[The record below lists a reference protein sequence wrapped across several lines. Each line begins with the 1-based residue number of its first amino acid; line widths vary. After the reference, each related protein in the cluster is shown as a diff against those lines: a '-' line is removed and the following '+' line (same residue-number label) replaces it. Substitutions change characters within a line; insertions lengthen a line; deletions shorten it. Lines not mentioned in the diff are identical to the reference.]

1 MTAGKRRTAREMAV
15 QMLYQSDLG
24 GSPLPNIFNTFDLA
38 DYMARPA
45 GAPGATKAARRLAAG
60 ARPEA
65 PDAIGNNGG
74 DRAGDRTGDRAGDRT
89 GDREGATGEDGDT
102 CDVEGV
108 GAGSGTGPDA
118 ARPFR
123 DRAELARQRRRIE
136 DAFLYA
142 QSLVRGTVDHR
153 EEIDSMIRGQADN
166 WRLERMPAVDRNILR
181 LAIYEMLYER
191 DTPKLVVVDEAIEL
205 AKKFGSEQSG
215 RFVNGLLDGLLKQHT
230 FPGSLT

>member
-45 GAPGATKAARRLAAG
+45 GAPGPTKAARRLAAAG
-60 ARPEA
+60 ARPDA
-65 PDAIGNNGG
+65 PGAIGNNGG
-74 DRAGDRTGDRAGDRT
+74 DRA

-102 CDVEGV
+102 CDVEGADAD
-108 GAGSGTGPDA
+108 AGSGSAG

-142 QSLVRGTVDHR
+142 QTLVRGTVDHR

-230 FPGSLT
+230 FPGTLT

>member
-24 GSPLPNIFNTFDLA
+24 GSELPHIFSTFDLS
-38 DYMARPA
+38 DY
-45 GAPGATKAARRLAAG
+45 L
-60 ARPEA
+60 
-65 PDAIGNNGG
+65 GG
-74 DRAGDRTGDRAGDRT
+74 DLGRHK
-89 GDREGATGEDGDT
+89 
-102 CDVEGV
+102 
-108 GAGSGTGPDA
+108 
-118 ARPFR
+118 
-123 DRAELARQRRRIE
+123 RRVD
-136 DAFLYA
+136 DAFEYA
-142 QSLVRGTVDHR
+142 QALVRGTVGHR
-153 EEIDSMIRGQADN
+153 DEIDAMIRGQADN

-215 RFVNGLLDGLLKQHT
+215 RFVNGLLDGLLKQHS